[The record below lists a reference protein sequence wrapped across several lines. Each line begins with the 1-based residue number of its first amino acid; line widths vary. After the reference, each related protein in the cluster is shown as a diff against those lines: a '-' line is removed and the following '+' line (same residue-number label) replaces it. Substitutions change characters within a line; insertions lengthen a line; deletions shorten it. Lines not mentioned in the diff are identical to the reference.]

1 VDEACDKLDLD
12 GGGRASHRSCR
23 LEAGE
28 HGAGGVARGGEVDEA
43 CDQLDP
49 VTPFSAP
56 VVSLPIFI
64 PVLLLLRRRR
74 QLSQSDAIRSDTGT
88 TLNSVRSFF
97 LLFFLPVHCTSQRV
111 CSSVFCRFI

>member
-1 VDEACDKLDLD
+1 
-12 GGGRASHRSCR
+12 
-23 LEAGE
+23 
-28 HGAGGVARGGEVDEA
+28 VDEA

-97 LLFFLPVHCTSQRV
+97 CYFFYLSTVRASAFVLLSFAVSSNIQYFQISPSYVRFMSFTRV
-111 CSSVFCRFI
+111 